1 MKALKTIVISF
12 IFTFISFTAI
22 EASAQCAMCT
32 LNAEN
37 SVENGNEQGK
47 GLNKGILYLL
57 AAPYLAIAGVGLLW
71 YKKYRRKN
79 VPINMKD
86 DTISLN

>member
-1 MKALKTIVISF
+1 MKTLRIILLSF
-12 IFTFISFTAI
+12 ILIFSGLSSKQV
-22 EASAQCAMCT
+22 SAQCAMCT

-37 SVENGNEQGK
+37 SVQNGNTAGK

-57 AAPYLAIAGVGLLW
+57 AAPYLAIGLVGLLW

-79 VPINMKD
+79 VNLDIKDSKIN
-86 DTISLN
+86 LN